1 MERLWRKWTSEK
13 DLIHSGSLHGPCV
26 PDTVR
31 PSPEH
36 GGVGGEREPASHG
49 ENRSLAGRLSWPGPI
64 PGE

>member
-1 MERLWRKWTSEK
+1 M
-13 DLIHSGSLHGPCV
+13 

-36 GGVGGEREPASHG
+36 GGAGGEREPASHG